1 MPETLVRRFAPA
13 RGTRGVGPVGHTG
26 SVSSTEALPSRLHG
40 VVHRIPAS
48 LDELRGP
55 DHGRLSL
62 PVRLAWSGLTDFDV
76 DEPGQRLTLYR
87 TLMDCGQ
94 REDIVRYVNPALLR
108 ADWPRIR
115 RLTARRVIAL
125 WESRMSGLAA

>member
-1 MPETLVRRFAPA
+1 M
-13 RGTRGVGPVGHTG
+13 
-26 SVSSTEALPSRLHG
+26 SSTEALPSRLHG
-40 VVHRIPAS
+40 VMHRIPTS
-48 LDELRGP
+48 LDDLRGP
-55 DHGRLSL
+55 DHGHLSL

-76 DEPGQRLTLYR
+76 DDSGQRLTLYR

-94 REDIVRYVNPALLR
+94 REDIVRYVNPILLR

-125 WESRMSGLAA
+125 WESRMPGLAA